1 MQVQFRWC
9 CLHTAALSCGTLV
22 GVPSASSPT
31 LLRRQL
37 GAELR
42 RLRERTARTVA
53 DVAGALDWSESKL
66 SRVETAAI
74 GIRTADLHRLL
85 DLYAVAEEVR
95 TRLVAIA
102 GQSRQRAWWEAYGDV
117 LPGAYETYIGFE
129 AEARSIFTYEAQ
141 VVPGLLQTTEY
152 AQAVLDSDGE
162 DLRQEII
169 SQRVQVRMARQA
181 VLTRVPVPDY
191 WAVLDEDVLRR
202 SIGGPDVH
210 RRQLLRLAEMSER
223 PNITLQI
230 LPFSVGAHR
239 GLSGSFIVLEFADE
253 AGGESLVYCEGLTG
267 GVFRNKPAE
276 LRRYWMAFESLR
288 AISLSPRDSVALVR
302 SVAEGQ

>member
-1 MQVQFRWC
+1 MQVQFRWAS
-9 CLHTAALSCGTLV
+9 LQTTAVSCGTLV

-42 RLRERTARTVA
+42 RLRERTGRTVA
-53 DVAGALDWSESKL
+53 DVAGTLDWSESKL
-66 SRVETAAI
+66 SRIETATI
-74 GIRTADLHRLL
+74 GIRTSDLHRLL
-85 DLYAVAEEVR
+85 DTYAVADEVR
-95 TRLVAIA
+95 TRLVALA

-117 LPGAYETYIGFE
+117 LPNAYETYIGFE

-152 AQAVLDSDGE
+152 AQAVLESDGE

-181 VLTRVPVPDY
+181 VLTRVPVPGY

-202 SIGGPDVH
+202 SIGGLDVH
-210 RRQLLRLAEMSER
+210 RRQLMRLAELSER

-239 GLSGSFIVLEFADE
+239 GLSGSFIVLEFPDDA
-253 AGGESLVYCEGLTG
+253 GESLVYCEGLTG

-288 AISLSPRDSVALVR
+288 AISLSPGDSVALIR